1 MPFRYDYISTTEWF
15 RYGELPPQGLHPDDY
30 CNSIASQFQHK
41 TFVRCRFARET
52 STSSSSVWLRAFLP
66 TFSAPAWR
74 KFFHLRKVRD
84 LFEKKCSRARGA
96 RIVALTICINSEW
109 AWRAAEKRLIISDS
123 AFGNSLRSGCEINK
137 KADWVIQIC
146 LISFEAVARHEQ
158 LKCVTMLSW
167 YLKPSP
173 RGKKLA

>member
-1 MPFRYDYISTTEWF
+1 MITYRRRNDLDTENFLPRGSIRMITAIRLLRNFSTKRLFDAISQEK
-15 RYGELPPQGLHPDDY
+15 H
-30 CNSIASQFQHK
+30 QH
-41 TFVRCRFARET
+41 RQ
-52 STSSSSVWLRAFLP
+52 WLRAFLP

-96 RIVALTICINSEW
+96 QIVALTICINSEW